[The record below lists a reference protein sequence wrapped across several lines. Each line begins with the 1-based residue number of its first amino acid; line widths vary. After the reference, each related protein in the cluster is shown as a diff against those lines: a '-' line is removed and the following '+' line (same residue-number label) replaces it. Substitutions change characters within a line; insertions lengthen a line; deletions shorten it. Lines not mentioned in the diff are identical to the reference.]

1 MISRGAEIK
10 REVGN
15 STRCRAVNKSPTMLR
30 TFLALA
36 LLLASLRANDRLVV
50 DDQVLIARYTAA
62 TEELQKAGKLV
73 SFKTLRTQL
82 NRASC
87 ELQLPAPRKEKLSP
101 QEVYRTVRE
110 STLVVGTFFK
120 CTKCKAWHFD
130 SSSGFVVADGV
141 VSTCHHVVQFEDKR
155 MREGYLVVAD
165 AAGRMY
171 PVTEVLAAS
180 ADADTCLLRVADL
193 TLKPLALNPAAEV
206 GERVFCLGHPD
217 GNHWMF
223 TEGLLSR
230 YFINRE
236 EAETGKKVKP
246 SLYINVTAEYSP
258 GSSGAPIVDECGN
271 VVGQVESITASWES
285 EPMEKGKPVAASY
298 GMPLRACIAA
308 EEIAK
313 LAVKAE
319 PAKQ

>member
-1 MISRGAEIK
+1 MIARRVEIK

-15 STRCRAVNKSPTMLR
+15 STTSRAANRSRTMLR
-30 TFLALA
+30 TLLALA
-36 LLLASLRANDRLVV
+36 LLLVSMRADDRLVV
-50 DDQVLIARYTAA
+50 DDQVFTAKCTAA

-73 SFKTLRTQL
+73 SFKKLRTQL

-87 ELQLPAPRKEKLSP
+87 ELQLPAPRKDKLSA

-110 STLVVGTFFK
+110 STVVVGTFFK

-130 SSSGFVVADGV
+130 SSSGFVAADGV

-165 AAGRMY
+165 ATGRVY
-171 PVTEVLAAS
+171 PITEVLAAN
-180 ADADTCLLRVADL
+180 AAVDTCLLRVADL
-193 TLKPLALNPAAEV
+193 ALKPLALNPAAEV
-206 GERVFCLGHPD
+206 GARVYCLGHPD

-236 EAETGKKVKP
+236 EAETGKIVRP

-258 GSSGAPIVDECGN
+258 GSSGAPVVDECGN
-271 VVGQVESITASWES
+271 VVGQVESITASWET
-285 EPMEKGKPVAASY
+285 EPGEKGKSVSASY
-298 GMPLRACIAA
+298 GMPLRACVAA

-319 PAKQ
+319 PAKP